1 MANKAIKL
9 VIRKDIINRLVQEKL
24 EFGLKPENAFKH
36 YENEG
41 LIPKAQS
48 RGMGQGQGRQ
58 VLYPDYVYDM
68 VKHIRQL
75 KDSGKKIAEIKE
87 LILKKYKWAFH
98 LEDIEKLKSLT
109 FSDQKKI
116 DNYCE
121 TWGIHETGKKKR
133 AVKS

>member
-9 VIRKDIINRLVQEKL
+9 VIRKDIINRLVQDKI
-24 EFGLKPENAFKH
+24 EFGLSPENAFKH

-98 LEDIEKLKSLT
+98 LEDLEKLKSLT
-109 FSDQKKI
+109 FPDQKII

-133 AVKS
+133 AVKK

>member
-1 MANKAIKL
+1 MAKKVYQL
-9 VIRKDIINRLVQEKL
+9 VIRKDIINRLVQDKI
-24 EFGLKPENAFKH
+24 EFGLRPENAFKH

-58 VLYPDYVYDM
+58 VLYYDYVYDM
-68 VKHIRQL
+68 VKHIRKL
-75 KDSGKKIAEIKE
+75 KDSGKKIAEIKAV
-87 LILKKYKWAFH
+87 ILKKYKWAFH

-109 FSDQKKI
+109 FSDQKII

-121 TWGIHETGKKKR
+121 TWGIDESGKKKR
-133 AVKS
+133 AVKK